1 MPPTA
6 LLAPRRRLASAA
18 TVLAAAVGV
27 AGCGSSSG
35 AGDTD
40 PASLVPAGAPIYVEG
55 LVRPGDAQAGDAEA
69 ALRKLLR
76 TNDPGARL
84 VELIDRAGREHGVTW
99 ARDIDPWLGER
110 VGAAMLSAGG
120 DRGDGVVVATSSDD
134 DKAADALAKLIS
146 DADER
151 TYRDVA
157 YRYARKDRSA
167 GAVVDGAVV
176 IGTEPGLKAAIDA
189 AKGSSLGESDRLD
202 KARAS
207 VDDQRLGFL
216 FVDTERLLRAALGAA
231 GPGAQQSFA
240 PFLDSLAQALPSTVA
255 AGLDADPDALRVDSA
270 ALGGQQGGPRA
281 DGSAALAALPD
292 DAWLGIGIGDLGASL
307 NHALEQ
313 ISSAGGLGG
322 VGLQALLG
330 QVEQSVGLDIRRDLL
345 DWMGGAGIFAAG
357 TSKDSAGGGLIVTSK
372 DPSATRRAVGRLE
385 ALARRDA
392 AADVA
397 RLDAAG
403 VDEGFVI
410 RGTGDDRDTYVAA
423 AGDRFVVAAGRP
435 ALSDAI
441 SPGGTLGSSPA
452 LRDAAAKLG
461 DDVKPSF
468 FVDVERMTR
477 LLASRSSSDRGFA
490 KAAPLL
496 EAFGVVAGG
505 TRRDGDT
512 TRGRAVATLP

>member
-6 LLAPRRRLASAA
+6 VLGPRRALASAV
-18 TVLAAAVGV
+18 TVLAAAVAA

-35 AGDTD
+35 AGETD
-40 PASLVPAGAPIYVEG
+40 PASLVPAGAPIYVEA
-55 LVRPGDAQAGDAEA
+55 LVRPGDAQAGDAQA
-69 ALRKLLR
+69 ALRKVLG

-84 VELIDRAGREHGVTW
+84 VELIDRAGRERGVTW

-110 VGAAMLSAGG
+110 VGAAMLSTGG
-120 DRGDGVVVATSSDD
+120 ERDDGVVVAASSDD

-146 DADER
+146 DAEER
-151 TYRDVA
+151 TYKDVD
-157 YRYARKDRSA
+157 YRYAAKDKSA
-167 GAVVDGAVV
+167 GAMLGGAVV
-176 IGTEPGLKAAIDA
+176 IGSEPGLKAAIDA
-189 AKGSSLGESDRLD
+189 SKGDSLGESDRLD
-202 KARAS
+202 EARAA

-216 FVDTERLLRAALGAA
+216 FVDTERLLRASLGAA
-231 GPGAQQSFA
+231 GAGAQQSFA
-240 PFLDSLAQALPSTVA
+240 PFLDSLAQALPRTVA
-255 AGLDADPDALRVDSA
+255 AGLDADPDALRVESA
-270 ALGGQQGGPRA
+270 ALGGSQGGPRA

-307 NHALEQ
+307 DHALEQ
-313 ISSAGGLGG
+313 VSAAGGLGG
-322 VGLQALLG
+322 VGLQALLA
-330 QVEQSVGLDIRRDLL
+330 QVEQSIGLDIRRDLL

-357 TSKDSAGGGLIVTSK
+357 TSKDGVGGGLIVASK
-372 DPSATRRAVGRLE
+372 DPAATRRAIGRLE
-385 ALARRDA
+385 TLARRDA
-392 AADVA
+392 GSDVA

-410 RGTGDDRDTYVAA
+410 RATGDDPDMYVAA
-423 AGDRFVVAAGRP
+423 AGDRFVVAAGRQ

-441 SPGGTLGSSPA
+441 RPGGTLASSPA

-468 FVDVERMTR
+468 FVDVQRMQR
-477 LLASRSSSDRGFA
+477 LLESRSSSDRGKA
-490 KAAPLL
+490 KLAPFLDG
-496 EAFGVVAGG
+496 FGAVAGG

>member
-6 LLAPRRRLASAA
+6 VLRPGRALASAV
-18 TVLAAAVGV
+18 TVLAAALAV

-40 PASLVPAGAPIYVEG
+40 PASLVPAGAPIYVEA
-55 LVRPGDAQAGDAEA
+55 LVRPGDAQAADAQA
-69 ALRKLLR
+69 ALRKVLS

-84 VELIDRAGREHGVTW
+84 VALIDRAGREHGVTW

-110 VGAAMLSAGG
+110 VGAAMLSTGG
-120 DRGDGVVVATSSDD
+120 ERDDGVVVAASSDD
-134 DKAADALAKLIS
+134 DRAADALAKLIS

-151 TYRDVA
+151 AYKDVA
-157 YRYARKDRSA
+157 YRYSAKDKSA
-167 GAVVDGAVV
+167 GAVLDGAMV
-176 IGTEPGLKAAIDA
+176 IGSEPGLKAAIDA
-189 AKGSSLGESDRLD
+189 AKGSSLGESDRLGE
-202 KARAS
+202 ARAS

-216 FVDTERLLRAALGAA
+216 FIDTERLLRASLGAA

-240 PFLDSLAQALPSTVA
+240 PFLDSLAQALPRTVA
-255 AGLDADPDALRVDSA
+255 AGLDADPDALRVESA
-270 ALGGQQGGPRA
+270 ALGGQQGAPRA

-330 QVEQSVGLDIRRDLL
+330 QVEQSIGLDVRRDLL

-357 TSKDSAGGGLIVTSK
+357 TSKDSAGGGLIVSSK
-372 DPSATRRAVGRLE
+372 DPAATRRAVGRLE

-392 AADVA
+392 GSDVA

-410 RGTGDDRDTYVAA
+410 RASGDGHDIHVAA
-423 AGDRFVVAAGRP
+423 AGDRFVIAAGRQ

-441 SPGGTLGSSPA
+441 RPGGTLGSSPA

-461 DDVKPSF
+461 DEVKPSF
-468 FVDVERMTR
+468 FVDVERMRR
-477 LLASRSSSDRGFA
+477 LLASGKSPDRGMA
-490 KAAPLL
+490 KVAPFLD
-496 EAFGVVAGG
+496 AFGAVAGG